1 MMKPKRRINALAF
14 LFVGLIYSIFMGNA
28 HAQLRPMIYAD
39 VTVDAPISDVW
50 EDWTTEA
57 GVTSFFAKAAE
68 IEMKPGG
75 AYRLYFAPSAPEG
88 SRGNDTG
95 EVLGWQK
102 EKMLNVSWAMP
113 PYMPEIRPHL
123 TVLQLEF
130 VELGSNQTQV
140 RLFHTGFGR
149 GEKWDEGRRY
159 FEKTWRTVLALYKT
173 KAEK

>member
-1 MMKPKRRINALAF
+1 MMKSKRRINALAF
-14 LFVGLIYSIFMGNA
+14 LFFALIYSIFMGSA

-50 EDWTTEA
+50 GDWTTET

-68 IEMKPGG
+68 IEMKPSG
-75 AYRLYFAPSAPEG
+75 AYRLYFAPSAPKG
-88 SRGNDTG
+88 SRGSDSG
-95 EVLGWQK
+95 EILGWQD
-102 EKMLNVSWAMP
+102 EKMLNISWAMP

-130 VELGSNQTQV
+130 VELESNRTQV

-149 GEKWDEGRRY
+149 SEQWEEGRSY
-159 FEKTWRTVLALYKT
+159 FEKTWPAVLALYKT
-173 KAEK
+173 EAEK

>member
-1 MMKPKRRINALAF
+1 MMKPKSRIKFLAF
-14 LFVGLIYSIFMGNA
+14 LCVGLIHSLFMGTA

-88 SRGNDTG
+88 SAG
-95 EVLGWQK
+95 
-102 EKMLNVSWAMP
+102 M
-113 PYMPEIRPHL
+113 IR
-123 TVLQLEF
+123 
-130 VELGSNQTQV
+130 
-140 RLFHTGFGR
+140 
-149 GEKWDEGRRY
+149 
-159 FEKTWRTVLALYKT
+159 A
-173 KAEK
+173 

>member
-50 EDWTTEA
+50 ED
-57 GVTSFFAKAAE
+57 
-68 IEMKPGG
+68 
-75 AYRLYFAPSAPEG
+75 
-88 SRGNDTG
+88 
-95 EVLGWQK
+95 
-102 EKMLNVSWAMP
+102 
-113 PYMPEIRPHL
+113 MPEIRPHL